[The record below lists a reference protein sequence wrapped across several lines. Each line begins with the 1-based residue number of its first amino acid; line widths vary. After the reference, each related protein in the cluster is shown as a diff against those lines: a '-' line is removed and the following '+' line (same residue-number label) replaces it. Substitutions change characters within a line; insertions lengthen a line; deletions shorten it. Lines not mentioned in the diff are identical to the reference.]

1 MISAAA
7 VVMAA
12 TIELPQPCAYA
23 TAAALAST
31 SPAFA
36 GALQGVVAPAGIVAL
51 GRATFD
57 GSFGRSVRCFFA
69 ATARH
74 GAEQYF

>member
-1 MISAAA
+1 MRCSD
-7 VVMAA
+7 
-12 TIELPQPCAYA
+12 L
-23 TAAALAST
+23 TAARAASSGT
-31 SPAFA
+31 ARRPISPRWILTFA

-57 GSFGRSVRCFFA
+57 ESFGRSVRCFFA

-74 GAEQYF
+74 GSEQYF